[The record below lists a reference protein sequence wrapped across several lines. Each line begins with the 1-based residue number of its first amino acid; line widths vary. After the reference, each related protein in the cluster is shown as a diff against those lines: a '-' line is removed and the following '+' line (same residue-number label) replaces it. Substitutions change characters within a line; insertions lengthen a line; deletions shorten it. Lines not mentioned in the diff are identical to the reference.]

1 MKIDGKIMGLTA
13 GALATVFAIEPV
25 TIMGKLAC
33 VVVGG
38 GAGAKFGETCEAEY
52 YRMKSNLQEKEI
64 ERLKAEVEAA
74 KA

>member
-1 MKIDGKIMGLTA
+1 MRLNGKITGLA
-13 GALATVFAIEPV
+13 VGALAAVIAIEPL
-25 TIMGKLAC
+25 TLMGKLAC
-33 VVVGG
+33 VVIGG

-52 YRMKSNLQEKEI
+52 YRIKSSVQEKEI

>member
-1 MKIDGKIMGLTA
+1 MKLNGKITGLA
-13 GALATVFAIEPV
+13 VGALAAVIAIEPV

-52 YRMKSNLQEKEI
+52 YRIKSSVQEKEI